1 MSYIDSIQ
9 SYRPLTFGDIIRTAV
24 QNVPKEHQNAP
35 WYCPGLDHGT
45 ARLETEAQ
53 LCCYLAA
60 YGEMHRGKLE
70 CAISQFPFRNID
82 KDCEIIDWGC
92 GQGIASVYMID
103 QLRRNGLIGKL
114 QKVTLIEPSSV
125 ALERAKLNV
134 SLAVSDDVY
143 VEALNNFLPA
153 TDKNFDGEILTGLH
167 IEEQICIHLF
177 SNILDIPSIDLKEL
191 ALMVG
196 STGYR
201 HYFICVGPVNFGN
214 ERIESFLRYFELK
227 SGDLFVNV
235 KVGQYRQLPN
245 GKWYGCVAKGFQVI
259 REEGKPFLVPLS
271 YYPPKQFFGAYR
283 LDAIG
288 DLDKK
293 NKTSDN
299 YWKNM
304 SSFEILAPFDI
315 GASIYEDIDP
325 LLAVLSNI
333 ITRGLPTKC
342 SPYIEKIM
350 NAILNFSKEKVIYGT
365 LAFSSVDESVVR
377 SNERILRNTPI
388 GIARIQKVI
397 IEAVLTGHISI
408 GQEEWNVLVK
418 ENDVPCAALAFADL
432 EMMYNHLTELSQD
445 YSDRRFPKVTLSILS
460 PEYYGSDL
468 HLGNKTYKASKQIDK
483 STIYDMVI
491 DFGIDEVVDAE
502 NVQFSEFKAKN
513 NCYFNVR
520 SSKSIYSSREIYT
533 TDRITYK
540 PVTKIGQNGGHEV
553 IDETT
558 AHLVYFLQLLFRK
571 EEFRPGQLPILN
583 RALQNKGVIGLLPT
597 GGGKSLTY
605 QMAAMLQPGITVVI
619 DPLKS
624 LMQDQYDGLIANGID
639 VCTYINGELSRDER
653 NAHELLMET
662 SKVIFTF
669 MSPERLCIFEFRER
683 LQNMHDLNVYFS
695 YGVIDEVHCV
705 SEWGQDFR
713 FSYLHLGRN
722 LYSFVRAKEGSIS
735 LFGLTATASFDVL
748 SDVERE
754 LTGNGAFTLDPDAI
768 VRYENSNRLELQY
781 KVEKIEVDY
790 QEDKSYWPKG
800 TLATYPRAVNIGD
813 TSGVNNQKANF
824 LTTYIPKIPAYI
836 RDLQT
841 EKSINRILERFE
853 ERENLENLDG
863 SNLSVDMPDDFYQS
877 KAKYEQAGI
886 VFCPHVNT
894 TGISVDVNS
903 QNLAKICEVGTF
915 SGSEQDGAIQGNESM
930 ENMKRFRD
938 DEVPLMVATKAF
950 GMGIDKPNVRFTI
963 NMNYSSSL
971 ESFVQ
976 EAGRAGRDRKMA
988 LSIILMSDY
997 SLIRIS
1003 DRCTIS
1009 TYPITDIKNRWFRKA
1024 DLFQIL
1030 EGYKIHLQESDF
1042 DYCNPLSDI
1051 VRLKCNTDNTTG
1063 DNGETVTDKDGNPKK
1078 QYWKCTQQCSHYSK
1092 CTLRYVRQDYQRK
1105 WMYIKDLEN
1114 YLASIH
1120 IRVPKEN
1127 LEYQGADYNT
1137 VMYFFD
1143 NNFKGEFEEKK
1154 KMNALW
1160 SEMDMEYFIGND
1172 KKDKPGH
1179 HIATKGFLDVV
1190 LNSKPGTEVVTLI
1203 SYVDDSYADIAKAI
1217 YRMCI
1222 IGLIDDFTQD
1232 YATKT
1237 FRILSTR
1244 KKNGSYYNRL
1254 KEFLMRY
1261 YSEERAENEVEKASV
1276 RKGQN
1281 EIHKC
1286 LGYLTEFI
1294 YDKVALK
1301 RKRAIDD
1308 MRRFCLVGI
1317 GEGDWKEINEDLK
1330 DEIYYYFNSKYAREG
1345 YKTDNDE
1352 EFSLLDETERGRKS
1366 SFDILYKYM
1375 RVVDSDV
1382 IGVSGSPKD
1391 NIKHLQGAVRLIRR
1405 GTTDTNPT
1413 LSLLNVY
1420 CLLALKVGSNRN
1432 MKQEM
1437 DDSFIEGY
1445 LAFKEQIKDNDVFYD
1460 GMAQFKAFLN
1470 SNGRN
1475 LASADDY
1482 KHFEDLEL
1490 QAELEGHLS
1499 WVDAFADDYTKQ

>member
-1 MSYIDSIQ
+1 MSYIDTIQ
-9 SYRPLTFGDIIRTAV
+9 SYKPLTFSDIIRTAT

-35 WYCPGLDHGT
+35 WYCPGLNHGT
-45 ARLETEAQ
+45 ATLETEAQ

-103 QLRRNGLIGKL
+103 QLRRNGLIGRL
-114 QKVTLIEPSSV
+114 QKVTLIEPSPI

-134 SLAVSDDVY
+134 SLAVSEDVY
-143 VEALNNFLPA
+143 VEALNNYLPA
-153 TDKNFDGEILTGLH
+153 TDKNFDGEVLTGLH

-177 SNILDIPSIDLKEL
+177 SNILDIPAIDLKEL

-227 SGDLFVNV
+227 KGDMFVNV
-235 KVGQYRQLPN
+235 KVGQYRQLPS

-293 NKTSDN
+293 DKESEA
-299 YWKNM
+299 YWKRM
-304 SSFEILAPFDI
+304 SSFEVLAPFDI

-325 LLAVLSNI
+325 ILAVLSNI

-342 SPYIEKIM
+342 SPFIENEI
-350 NAILNFSKEKVIYGT
+350 NRVIPFSNELVKYGT
-365 LAFSSVDESVVR
+365 VSYPCVDGTILKG
-377 SNERILRNTPI
+377 NERILRNTPI

-408 GQEEWNVLVK
+408 NQKEWTVLVK
-418 ENDVPCAALAFADL
+418 ESDVPCAALAFADL
-432 EMMYNHLTELSQD
+432 EMMFNHLTEMSQD
-445 YSDRRFPKVTLSILS
+445 YTDRKFPKVNLTILS

-483 STIYDMVI
+483 STAYDMVI
-491 DFGIDEVVDAE
+491 DFGIDETVDAE

-520 SSKSIYSSREIYT
+520 SSQYTYSSREIYT
-533 TDRITYK
+533 TDRISYK
-540 PVTKIGQNGGHEV
+540 PVTKLSQSGGHEV
-553 IDETT
+553 IDDTHR
-558 AHLVYFLQLLFRK
+558 HLLYFLQLLFRK

-605 QMAAMLQPGITVVI
+605 QLAAMLQPGITVII

-624 LMQDQYDGLIANGID
+624 LMQDQYDGLLMTGID
-639 VCTYINGELSRDER
+639 CCTYINSELTPEER
-653 NAHELLMET
+653 NQHELMME
-662 SKVIFTF
+662 SSQVIFTF

-722 LYSFVRAKEGSIS
+722 LYSYVRAKEGSIS

-781 KVEKIEVDY
+781 KIERIEVEYEPD
-790 QEDKSYWPKG
+790 
-800 TLATYPRAVNIGD
+800 PRYDPTGQLSNFGPAVYIGD
-813 TSGVNNQKANF
+813 RRTTNDQKSKF
-824 LTTYIPKIPAYI
+824 LYDYIDKVPRYI
-836 RDLQT
+836 RELQT
-841 EKSINRILERFE
+841 EESIQRILERFR
-853 ERENLENLDG
+853 ERENLEGLDG
-863 SNLSVDMPDDFYQS
+863 SQLTVDMPDNYYKPS
-877 KAKYEQAGI
+877 TTYEQSGI

-894 TGISVDVNS
+894 TGISVSVNADR
-903 QNLAKICEVGTF
+903 LKDKCEVGSF
-915 SGSEQDGAIQGNESM
+915 SGSAQEGQIQGNESM
-930 ENMKRFRD
+930 LYMKKFRD
-938 DEVPLMVATKAF
+938 NELPIMVATKAF
-950 GMGIDKPNVRFTI
+950 GMGIDKPNVRFTV

-988 LSIILMSDY
+988 LSVILMSDY
-997 SLIRIS
+997 NLARVNNRCAKM
-1003 DRCTIS
+1003 DRPMSI
-1009 TYPITDIKNRWFRKA
+1009 IKGKWFREN
-1024 DLFQIL
+1024 DLKEIL
-1030 EGYKIHLQESDF
+1030 EAHNLHIDEEYIDH
-1042 DYCNPLSDI
+1042 CNPLTDI
-1051 VRLKCNTDNTTG
+1051 VRVKCNTDNKN
-1063 DNGETVTDKDGNPKK
+1063 DEGERQSWTCNT
-1078 QYWKCTQQCSHYSK
+1078 CSKYRD
-1092 CTLRYVRQDYQRK
+1092 CVLRFVDWNHRGFLYQ
-1105 WMYIKDLEN
+1105 KDLEE
-1114 YLASIH
+1114 YLRSIN
-1120 IRVPKEN
+1120 IRIPKEC
-1127 LEYQGADYNT
+1127 LEYQGSDYNT

-1143 NNFKGEFEEKK
+1143 SNFKGEYEEKK
-1154 KMNALW
+1154 KMFYLW
-1160 SEMDMEYFIGND
+1160 SEMDLVYFIGND
-1172 KKDKPGH
+1172 KKDKPTQ
-1179 HIATKGFLDVV
+1179 HIAAKGFLDVV

-1203 SYVDDSYADIAKAI
+1203 PYVDDSYADIAKAI
-1217 YRMCI
+1217 YRMCV

-1232 YATKT
+1232 YSSHT

-1254 KEFLMRY
+1254 KDFLMRY

-1308 MRRFCLVGI
+1308 MRNFCLVGI
-1317 GEGDWKEINEDLK
+1317 DDSKDWKEINEDLK

-1352 EFSLLDETERGRKS
+1352 DFSLLDETERGRVS

-1405 GTTDTNPT
+1405 GTTDTNPA
-1413 LSLLNVY
+1413 LCFLNVF

-1432 MKQEM
+1432 MKEDM
-1437 DDSFIEGY
+1437 DNSFIEGY
-1445 LAFKEQIKDNDVFYD
+1445 LAFKNQEKNDDAFYA
-1460 GMAQFKAFLN
+1460 GIAKFKIELN
-1470 SNGRN
+1470 AHGRN
-1475 LASADDY
+1475 IASEDDF
-1482 KHFEDLEL
+1482 KHFEELEL
-1490 QAELEGHLS
+1490 QAELKGHLD
-1499 WVDAFADDYTKQ
+1499 WVDKFSINYTKQ

>member
-1 MSYIDSIQ
+1 MSYIDTIQ
-9 SYRPLTFGDIIRTAV
+9 TYHPLTFEHIIRTAKE
-24 QNVPKEHQNAP
+24 NVPFELKSRP
-35 WYCPGLDHGT
+35 WQCPGLNHGT
-45 ARLETEAQ
+45 ARLENEEQ

-60 YGEMHRGKLE
+60 YGEMHKGKLE
-70 CAISQFPFRNID
+70 CAISQFPFKNID
-82 KDCEIIDWGC
+82 TNYEIIDWGC
-92 GQGIASVYMID
+92 GQGIASVFMID
-103 QLRRNGLIGKL
+103 QLRKNGQIGKL
-114 QKVTLIEPSSV
+114 QKVTLVEPSKT
-125 ALERAKLNV
+125 ALDRAKLNV
-134 SLAVSDDVY
+134 SLAVGEDVY
-143 VEALNNFLPA
+143 VEALNNYLPPV
-153 TDKNFDGEILTGLH
+153 DKSFSGEYLTGLH
-167 IEEQICIHLF
+167 VEEQICIHLF
-177 SNILDIPSIDLKEL
+177 SNILDIPEIDLKDL

-201 HYFICVGPVNFGN
+201 HYFVCVGPLNFGN
-214 ERIESFLRYFELK
+214 ERIDSFLRYFDIK
-227 SGDLFVNV
+227 GNYFVNV
-235 KVGQYRQLPN
+235 KIGQYRQLPS
-245 GKWYGCVAKGFQVI
+245 GKWYGCVAKGFQVV

-288 DLDKK
+288 DFDSKDKNAEK
-293 NKTSDN
+293 F
-299 YWKNM
+299 WKRM
-304 SSFEILAPFDI
+304 SSFEVLAPFDI

-325 LLAVLSNI
+325 ILAVLSNI

-342 SPYIEKIM
+342 SPFIENEINKVIS
-350 NAILNFSKEKVIYGT
+350 FSNKCVKYGTISYPCVDNSIFKGNEKV
-365 LAFSSVDESVVR
+365 
-377 SNERILRNTPI
+377 LRNTPV

-408 GQEEWNVLVK
+408 EQDTWNVLVK

-432 EMMYNHLTELSQD
+432 EMMYNHLTELSQEFE
-445 YSDRRFPKVTLSILS
+445 DRRFPKVTLTILS
-460 PEYYGSDL
+460 PDYYGSDL

-491 DFGIDEVVDAE
+491 DFAIDEFVDAE

-520 SSKSIYSSREIYT
+520 SSKNINSSREIYT

-540 PVTKIGQNGGHEV
+540 PVTVIGQSGGHEE
-553 IDETT
+553 IKDSTR
-558 AHLVYFLQLLFRK
+558 HLVYFLQLLFRK

-639 VCTYINGELSRDER
+639 CCTYINSELSPEEKTQ
-653 NAHELLMET
+653 HELLME
-662 SKVIFTF
+662 SSQVIFTF
-669 MSPERLCIFEFRER
+669 MSPERLCIYEFRER
-683 LQNMHDLNVYFS
+683 LQNMHELNVYFS

-722 LYSFVRAKEGSIS
+722 LYSYVRAKEGSIS

-754 LTGNGAFTLDPDAI
+754 LTGNGAFSLDPDAI

-781 KVEKIEVDY
+781 KIERIEVEY
-790 QEDKSYWPKG
+790 QVDPKYDPTG
-800 TLATYPRAVNIGD
+800 QLSNFGPAVLIGD
-813 TSGVNNQKANF
+813 RKTTNDQKSKF
-824 LTTYIPKIPAYI
+824 LVDYVDKIPGYI
-836 RDLQT
+836 RELQS
-841 EKSINRILERFE
+841 EESIQRILDRFK
-853 ERENLENLDG
+853 ERENLEGLDG
-863 SNLSVDMPDDFYQS
+863 SQLPVDMPDDYYYRKSTYDQS
-877 KAKYEQAGI
+877 GI
-886 VFCPHVNT
+886 IFCPHVNT
-894 TGISVDVNS
+894 TGISVSVVSELLREKCDIGS
-903 QNLAKICEVGTF
+903 F
-915 SGSEQDGAIQGNESM
+915 SGSAQEGQEQGNESM
-930 ENMKRFRD
+930 EFMKRFRD
-938 DEVPLMVATKAF
+938 DELPIMVATKAF
-950 GMGIDKPNVRFTI
+950 GMGIDKPNVRYTV

-988 LSIILMSDY
+988 LSVILMSDY
-997 SLIRIS
+997 HLARVNNRCSKVGMPWTIIRG
-1003 DRCTIS
+1003 
-1009 TYPITDIKNRWFRKA
+1009 KWFREK
-1024 DLFQIL
+1024 DLMEIL
-1030 EGYKIHLQESDF
+1030 EAYNAQIDEQYIDR
-1042 DYCNPLSDI
+1042 CNPLSDI
-1051 VRLKCNTDNTTG
+1051 VRVKCNTDN
-1063 DNGETVTDKDGNPKK
+1063 KDAQGVRQAWTCN
-1078 QYWKCTQQCSHYSK
+1078 QCSKYND
-1092 CTLRYVRQDYQRK
+1092 CVLRYVDWNHRGFLYNKDLQDYLK
-1105 WMYIKDLEN
+1105 SIK
-1114 YLASIH
+1114 
-1120 IRVPKEN
+1120 IRIPKEN
-1127 LEYQGADYNT
+1127 LEYQGSDYNT
-1137 VMYFFD
+1137 VMFFFD
-1143 NNFKGEFEEKK
+1143 NNFKGEYEEKK
-1154 KMNALW
+1154 KMYYLW
-1160 SEMDMEYFIGND
+1160 SEMDLEYFIGND
-1172 KKDKPGH
+1172 KKDKPNAH
-1179 HIATKGFLDVV
+1179 KPAKGFLDVV

-1232 YATKT
+1232 YSTRT

-1244 KKNGSYYNRL
+1244 KSNGSYYNRL
-1254 KEFLMRY
+1254 KDFLMRY

-1308 MRRFCLVGI
+1308 MRNFCLVGI
-1317 GEGDWKEINEDLK
+1317 DDTKDWKEINEDLK

-1352 EFSLLDETERGRKS
+1352 DFSLLDETDRGRIS

-1405 GTTDTNPT
+1405 GTTDTNPA
-1413 LSLLNVY
+1413 LCFLNVY
-1420 CLLALKVGSNRN
+1420 CLLALKVGSNKN
-1432 MKQEM
+1432 MREELES
-1437 DDSFIEGY
+1437 SFIEGY
-1445 LAFKEQIKDNDVFYD
+1445 LAFKEQEKNDDSFYK
-1460 GMAQFKAFLN
+1460 GIARFKTELN
-1470 SNGRN
+1470 AKGRN
-1475 LASADDY
+1475 IASDDDF
-1482 KHFEDLEL
+1482 KHFEELEL
-1490 QAELEGHLS
+1490 QAELTGHLN
-1499 WVDAFADDYTKQ
+1499 WVNTFSGNYTK

>member
-9 SYRPLTFGDIIRTAV
+9 SYSPLTFNDIIRTAV
-24 QNVPKEHQNAP
+24 ENVPKEHQKAP
-35 WYCPGLDHGT
+35 WYCPGLNHGT
-45 ARLETEAQ
+45 ATLENEAQ

-70 CAISQFPFRNID
+70 CAINQFPFRHID
-82 KDCEIIDWGC
+82 TDCEIIDWGC

-103 QLRRNGLIGKL
+103 QLRRNGLVRKL
-114 QKVTLIEPSSV
+114 QKVTLIEPSPV
-125 ALERAKLNV
+125 ALERAQLNV
-134 SLAVSDDVY
+134 SLAVGDDVF
-143 VEALNNFLPA
+143 VEAVNNYLPA
-153 TDKNFDGEILTGLH
+153 TNKNFEGEVLSGLH

-177 SNILDIPSIDLKEL
+177 SNILDIAAIDLKEL

-214 ERIESFLRYFELK
+214 ERIESFLRYFEIEGG
-227 SGDLFVNV
+227 SMFVDF
-235 KVGQYRQLPN
+235 KAGQYRQLPN
-245 GKWYGCVAKGFQVI
+245 GKWYGCVAKGFQIV
-259 REEGKPFLVPLS
+259 REEGKPFLVSLS

-288 DLDKK
+288 DLS
-293 NKTSDN
+293 KTSKEADA
-299 YWKNM
+299 YWEKL
-304 SSFEILAPFDI
+304 SCFEVLAPFDI

-325 LLAVLSNI
+325 VLAVLSNI

-342 SPYIEKIM
+342 SPFIEEK
-350 NAILNFSKEKVIYGT
+350 LNKVFEFSERKTKYGT
-365 LAFSSVDESVVR
+365 ISYPVANNKHLQENKNLLCKV
-377 SNERILRNTPI
+377 PI

-408 GQEEWNVLVK
+408 EQEEWNVLVK
-418 ENDVPCAALAFADL
+418 ENDIPCAALAFADL
-432 EMMYNHLTELSQD
+432 EMMYNHLTEMSQEFCG
-445 YSDRRFPKVTLSILS
+445 RTFPRVNLSILS
-460 PEYYGSDL
+460 PNYYGSDL
-468 HLGNKTYKASKQIDK
+468 HLGNKTFKASKQIDK
-483 STIYDMVI
+483 ATEYDMVI
-491 DFGIDEVVDAE
+491 DFGIDECVDAE

-513 NCYFNVR
+513 ECYFNVR
-520 SSKSIYSSREIYT
+520 SSKFPYSSREIYT
-533 TDRITYK
+533 TDRIAYK
-540 PVTKIGQNGGHEV
+540 PVTRLSQSGGHE
-553 IDETT
+553 IIEDSTQ
-558 AHLVYFLQLLFRK
+558 HLIYFLQLLFRK
-571 EEFRPGQLPILN
+571 EDFRPGQLPILN

-639 VCTYINGELSRDER
+639 VCTYVNGELSREER
-653 NAHELLMET
+653 NAHELKMET
-662 SKVIFTF
+662 SQVIFTF

-722 LYSFVRAKEGSIS
+722 LYSYVRAKEGSIS

-754 LTGNGAFTLDPDAI
+754 LTGNGAFSLDPDAI

-781 KVEKIEVDY
+781 KIERIEVEY
-790 QEDKSYWPKG
+790 QVDPKYDPTG
-800 TLATYPRAVNIGD
+800 QLSNFGPAVLIGD
-813 TSGVNNQKANF
+813 RKTTNDQKSKF
-824 LTTYIPKIPAYI
+824 LVDYVDKIPGYI
-836 RDLQT
+836 RELQS
-841 EKSINRILERFE
+841 EESIQRILDRFK
-853 ERENLENLDG
+853 ERENLEGLDG
-863 SNLSVDMPDDFYQS
+863 SQLPVDMPDDYYYRKSTYNQS
-877 KAKYEQAGI
+877 GI
-886 VFCPHVNT
+886 IFCPHVNT
-894 TGISVDVNS
+894 TGISVSVVSELLREKCDIGS
-903 QNLAKICEVGTF
+903 F
-915 SGSEQDGAIQGNESM
+915 SGSAQEGQEQGNESM
-930 ENMKRFRD
+930 EFMKRFRD
-938 DEVPLMVATKAF
+938 DELPIMVATKAF
-950 GMGIDKPNVRFTI
+950 GMGIDKPNVRYTV

-988 LSIILMSDY
+988 LSVILMSDY
-997 SLIRIS
+997 HLARVNNRCSKVGMPWTIIRG
-1003 DRCTIS
+1003 
-1009 TYPITDIKNRWFRKA
+1009 KWFREK
-1024 DLFQIL
+1024 DLMEIL
-1030 EGYKIHLQESDF
+1030 EAYNAQIDEQYIDR
-1042 DYCNPLSDI
+1042 CNPLSDI
-1051 VRLKCNTDNTTG
+1051 VRVKCNTDN
-1063 DNGETVTDKDGNPKK
+1063 KDAQGVRQAWTCN
-1078 QYWKCTQQCSHYSK
+1078 QCSKYND
-1092 CTLRYVRQDYQRK
+1092 CVLRYVDWNHRGFLYNKDLQDYLK
-1105 WMYIKDLEN
+1105 SIK
-1114 YLASIH
+1114 
-1120 IRVPKEN
+1120 IRIPKEN
-1127 LEYQGADYNT
+1127 LEYQGSDYNT
-1137 VMYFFD
+1137 VMFFFD
-1143 NNFKGEFEEKK
+1143 NNFKGEYEEKK
-1154 KMNALW
+1154 KMYYLW
-1160 SEMDMEYFIGND
+1160 SEMDLEYFIGND
-1172 KKDKPGH
+1172 KKDKPNAH
-1179 HIATKGFLDVV
+1179 KPAKGFLDVV

-1232 YATKT
+1232 YSTRT

-1244 KKNGSYYNRL
+1244 KSNGSYYNRL
-1254 KEFLMRY
+1254 KDFLMRY

-1308 MRRFCLVGI
+1308 MRNFCLVGI
-1317 GEGDWKEINEDLK
+1317 DDTKDWKEINEDLK

-1352 EFSLLDETERGRKS
+1352 DFSLLDETDRGRIS

-1405 GTTDTNPT
+1405 GTTDTNPA
-1413 LSLLNVY
+1413 LCFLNVY
-1420 CLLALKVGSNRN
+1420 CLLALKVGSNKN
-1432 MKQEM
+1432 MREELES
-1437 DDSFIEGY
+1437 SFIEGY
-1445 LAFKEQIKDNDVFYD
+1445 LAFKEQEKNDDSFYK
-1460 GMAQFKAFLN
+1460 GIARFKTELN
-1470 SNGRN
+1470 AKGRN
-1475 LASADDY
+1475 IASDDDF
-1482 KHFEDLEL
+1482 KHFEELEL
-1490 QAELEGHLS
+1490 QAELTGHLN
-1499 WVDAFADDYTKQ
+1499 WVNTFSGNYTK

>member
-1 MSYIDSIQ
+1 MSYIDDIRLYS
-9 SYRPLTFGDIIRTAV
+9 PLTFNDVIRTAV
-24 QNVPKEHQNAP
+24 DNVPKEHQKAP
-35 WYCPGLDHGT
+35 WYCPGLNHGT
-45 ARLETEAQ
+45 ATLENEAQ

-70 CAISQFPFRNID
+70 CAINQFPFGHID
-82 KDCEIIDWGC
+82 TDCEIIDWGC

-114 QKVTLIEPSSV
+114 QKVTLIEPSPV

-134 SLAVSDDVY
+134 SLAVGDDVF
-143 VEALNNFLPA
+143 VETVNNYLPA
-153 TDKNFDGEILTGLH
+153 TDKNFDGEVLSGLH

-177 SNILDIPSIDLKEL
+177 SNILDIAAIDLKEL

-214 ERIESFLRYFELK
+214 ERIESFLRYFEIE
-227 SGDLFVNV
+227 GGGMFVDF
-235 KVGQYRQLPN
+235 KAGQYRQLPN
-245 GKWYGCVAKGFQVI
+245 GKWYGCVAKGFQIV

-288 DLDKK
+288 DLS
-293 NKTSDN
+293 KTSKEADD
-299 YWKNM
+299 YWEKM
-304 SSFEILAPFDI
+304 SCFEVLAPFDI

-325 LLAVLSNI
+325 ILAVLSNI
-333 ITRGLPTKC
+333 ITRGLPTRC
-342 SPYIEKIM
+342 SPFIEEK
-350 NAILNFSKEKVIYGT
+350 LNKVFEFSERKTKYGT
-365 LAFSSVDESVVR
+365 ISYPAANNNHLQENKNLLCKV
-377 SNERILRNTPI
+377 PI

-397 IEAVLTGHISI
+397 IEAVLTGHLSI
-408 GQEEWNVLVK
+408 EQEEWNVLVK
-418 ENDVPCAALAFADL
+418 ENDIPCSALAFADL
-432 EMMYNHLTELSQD
+432 EMMYNHLTEMSQGF
-445 YSDRRFPKVTLSILS
+445 SGRTFPKVTLSILS
-460 PEYYGSDL
+460 PNYYGSDL
-468 HLGNKTYKASKQIDK
+468 HLGNKTFKASKQIDK
-483 STIYDMVI
+483 IAEYDMVI
-491 DFGIDEVVDAE
+491 DFGIDECVDAE

-513 NCYFNVR
+513 DCYFNVR
-520 SSKSIYSSREIYT
+520 SSKFPYSSREIYT

-540 PVTKIGQNGGHEV
+540 PVTRLSQSGGHEV
-553 IDETT
+553 IEESIQ
-558 AHLVYFLQLLFRK
+558 HLIYFLQLLFRK
-571 EEFRPGQLPILN
+571 EDFRPGQLPILN

-639 VCTYINGELSRDER
+639 VCTYVNGELSREER
-653 NAHELLMET
+653 NAHELKMET
-662 SKVIFTF
+662 SQVIFTF

-722 LYSFVRAKEGSIS
+722 LYSYVRAKEGSIS

-813 TSGVNNQKANF
+813 TSGVNDQKAKF
-824 LTTYIPKIPAYI
+824 LATYIPKIPAYI
-836 RDLQT
+836 RELQT
-841 EKSINRILERFE
+841 EDSVNRILERFE

-863 SNLSVDMPDDFYQS
+863 SKLNVDMPDDFYQS
-877 KAKYEQAGI
+877 KARYEQAGI
-886 VFCPHVNT
+886 VFCPHVNS
-894 TGISVDVNS
+894 TGISVNVNS
-903 QNLAKICEVGTF
+903 QNLEKICEVGTF
-915 SGSEQDGAIQGNESM
+915 SGSEQDGAVQGNDSM
-930 ENMKRFRD
+930 ENMKKFRD
-938 DEVPLMVATKAF
+938 DKVPLMVATKAF
-950 GMGIDKPNVRFTI
+950 GMGIDKPNVRFTV
-963 NMNYSSSL
+963 NLNYSSSL

-988 LSIILMSDY
+988 LSIILLSDY
-997 SLIRIS
+997 NLIRIS
-1003 DRCTIS
+1003 DRCTNS
-1009 TYPITDIKNRWFRKA
+1009 TYPITEIKNRWFKKS
-1024 DLFQIL
+1024 DLLQIL
-1030 EGYKIHLQESDF
+1030 EGYKIQLKESDF

-1063 DNGETVTDKDGNPKK
+1063 DDGETVTDKEGNPKK
-1078 QYWKCTQQCSHYSK
+1078 QYWKCIPQCSHYSK
-1092 CTLRYVRQDYQRK
+1092 CTLRYVGKDYQRK
-1105 WMYIKDLEN
+1105 WMYIKDLES

-1179 HIATKGFLDVV
+1179 HIKTKGFLDVV
-1190 LNSKPGTEVVTLI
+1190 LKSKPGTEVVTLI
-1203 SYVDDSYADIAKAI
+1203 SYVDESYADIAKAI

-1232 YATKT
+1232 YATQT

-1413 LSLLNVY
+1413 LCLLNVY

-1432 MKQEM
+1432 MKEEM

-1445 LAFKEQIKDNDVFYD
+1445 LAFKEQCKDNDVFYD
-1460 GMAQFKAFLN
+1460 GIAKFKSLLN

-1475 LASADDY
+1475 IASSEDY
-1482 KHFEDLEL
+1482 KHFEELEL
-1490 QAELEGHLS
+1490 QAELQDHLS
-1499 WVDAFADDYTKQ
+1499 WVDTFTNDYTKQ